1 MLIIE
6 MYNRLKALEETI
18 DSLITFYEESP
29 NFIQNYNVIFLKLLL
44 SQITSAIAEL
54 EDIILTI
61 KKEPINITNGVKL
74 AWLRRSECDSEK
86 IEHVK
91 EWNKRRK

>member
-1 MLIIE
+1 
-6 MYNRLKALEETI
+6 
-18 DSLITFYEESP
+18 
-29 NFIQNYNVIFLKLLL
+29 
-44 SQITSAIAEL
+44 
-54 EDIILTI
+54 LTI